1 MLMIASMTFNVADTA
16 DAAVHAAIESGAN
29 WVLFSGKFV
38 ARYNYVGAGRS
49 VLAIVKEVRNDQKEA
64 QLIHEK
70 MILSEAKA
78 SIFLKELHEF
88 EKRLEETISNYLAED
103 IEEFMNGLDSIKE
116 GIESNDS
123 NLVIS
128 GNVKILKVLG
138 RDPQFSNQ
146 EEFDNLME
154 SDILLQF

>member
-1 MLMIASMTFNVADTA
+1 M
-16 DAAVHAAIESGAN
+16 
-29 WVLFSGKFV
+29 
-38 ARYNYVGAGRS
+38 
-49 VLAIVKEVRNDQKEA
+49 AIVKEVRNDQKEA
-64 QLIHEK
+64 QLIREK

-88 EKRLEETISNYLAED
+88 EKRLEETVSNYLAED

-138 RDPQFSNQ
+138 REPQFSNQ

-154 SDILLQF
+154 SDIPLQF